1 MNLQFTLSLP
11 GLVMLVV
18 GALMVINPGLLW
30 KIEKTLYMKKG
41 EPGDSYINICRT
53 GGFLFV
59 VWGIA
64 LFLGAPLPGQ
74 L

>member
-1 MNLQFTLSLP
+1 MTLQFTFSLP
-11 GLVMLVV
+11 GLVLFVV
-18 GALMVINPGLLW
+18 GAVMVISPRLLW
-30 KIEKTLYMKKG
+30 TLETLLYMKKG
-41 EPGDSYINICRT
+41 EPSDGYINICRT

-59 VWGIA
+59 IWGIA

>member
-1 MNLQFTLSLP
+1 MTLQFTFSFP

-18 GALMVINPGLLW
+18 GALMVICPRLLW
-30 KIEKTLYMKKG
+30 KLETLLYMKKG

-59 VWGIA
+59 IWGVA

>member
-1 MNLQFTLSLP
+1 MTLQFTFSFP

-18 GALMVINPGLLW
+18 GALMVINPKLLW
-30 KIEKTLYMKKG
+30 KLETLLYMKKG

-53 GGFLFV
+53 GGFLFLI
-59 VWGIA
+59 WGIA

>member
-1 MNLQFTLSLP
+1 MTLQFTFSLP

-18 GALMVINPGLLW
+18 GAIMVISPRLLW
-30 KIEKTLYMKKG
+30 KLETLLYMKKG
-41 EPGDSYINICRT
+41 EPGDGYINICRT

-59 VWGIA
+59 IWGIA